1 MEPAAAWRHPW
12 AFPHKENPM
21 SVDMPPSRA
30 ASLDPLQRMDRQ
42 LDAAN
47 GRLDDF
53 MQAQAAG
60 EAPDPA
66 AFTALLEQRMTVQQA
81 MQAQLKLH
89 EKPLKTALTESR

>member
-1 MEPAAAWRHPW
+1 
-12 AFPHKENPM
+12 M
-21 SVDMPPSRA
+21 SVDMPSHRA
-30 ASLDPLQRMDRQ
+30 ASIDPLQRLDRR

-60 EAPDPA
+60 EEPDPA

-81 MQAQLKLH
+81 MQAQLKLL